1 MVNNISDIIGRQI
14 PEHIQ
19 NSGPLFVSFL
29 ETYYKYAQQRKSAIG
44 VIQSNS
50 TDIDIDDTLNEYI
63 DHFYNTY
70 GEHLPVNLALDK
82 RNFIKILNSIYDAKG
97 SEKSFHLMFRAIFNK
112 EIEIFTPS
120 EQILRSSAG
129 RWEQESFI
137 TIHINYGNY
146 LELDNIDI
154 PIQDGLSTYTFRA
167 IRFEDIGNS
176 NIRIYFN
183 STYPIKFKVGYVIDI
198 IRDSAIVFRSTIT
211 ESPEK
216 LTILDSGANF
226 QVGQIFSITGS
237 AQPTIFKIKSV
248 TTGGAITATEILNYG
263 YTHTQKQQTLI
274 SSYKNIPP
282 ATGSHTIQVET
293 APGVFTY
300 NTTIF
305 DKLISIDEHITGVD
319 VGISDKTYFLEDYC
333 AIDYNGAVILE
344 QSINTLT
351 ASNNYVPNLS
361 ISLEKYLL
369 DRAKVE
375 LVSGTVSKLP
385 GRYID
390 NAGHLSDQSIK
401 LHDSYYYQL
410 FSYVIKSEIDISL
423 YKDTILS
430 MLHPSGMKSFA
441 SMQKSNIIDI
451 TDYISVDAKFT
462 YRSYF
467 DDSIKAIESVGKL
480 LKQPVF
486 DNLSNQSGYSLDYF
500 GEDYNVASALVESLS
515 KSFITPKIDTLISS
529 DSSNITQLLDISD
542 STIVDDSNQTKSL
555 QLLKIDSTGDGFEY
569 SLDYFG
575 EDYTLIT
582 AFVDELVIA

>member
-1 MVNNISDIIGRQI
+1 MANKISDVIARQI

-50 TDIDIDDTLNEYI
+50 TDIDIDDTI
-63 DHFYNTY
+63 DDYVNHFFNTY

-82 RNFIKILNSIYDAKG
+82 RNFIKILNDIYDAKG
-97 SEKSFHLMFRAIFNK
+97 SEKAFHLMFRTIFNK

-120 EQILRSSAG
+120 EQILRSSTG
-129 RWEQESFI
+129 KWEQESFI
-137 TIHINYGNY
+137 TIHINYGDY

-154 PIQDGLSTYTFRA
+154 PIKDGLSTYTFRA

-183 STYPIKFKVGYVIDI
+183 SRYPIKFQVGYVIDI
-198 IRDSAIVFRSTIT
+198 IRDSVIMFRGTIT

-216 LTILDSGANF
+216 LNILDSGANF
-226 QVGQIFSITGS
+226 QVGQIFSISGS
-237 AQPTIFKIKSV
+237 VQPTIFKVKSV
-248 TTGGAITATEILNYG
+248 STGGAITATEILNYG

-282 ATGSHTIQVET
+282 ATGSNTIQVET
-293 APGVFTY
+293 SPGVFTF

-305 DKLISIDEHITGVD
+305 DKIISIDEHITGVD
-319 VGISDKTYFLEDYC
+319 IGTSDKTYFLEDYC

-361 ISLEKYLL
+361 VTLEKYLL

-375 LVSGTVSKLP
+375 LVSGTVAKLP

-410 FSYVIKSEIDISL
+410 FSYVIKSEIDISK
-423 YKDTILS
+423 YKDTILQ
-430 MLHPSGMKSFA
+430 MLHPSGMKAFA

-451 TDYISVDAKFT
+451 TDYISVDGKFT
-462 YRSYF
+462 FRSYF
-467 DDSIKAIESVGKL
+467 DDSAKVTEFVGKL
-480 LKQPVF
+480 LHQPIY
-486 DNLSNQSGYSLDYF
+486 DNLSNQSGYSIDYF
-500 GEDYNVASALVESLS
+500 SEDYNVASALVESIS
-515 KSFITPKIDTLISS
+515 KSIITPKQDTLVSS
-529 DSSNITQLLDISD
+529 DSNSITQLLDISD
-542 STIVDDSNQTKSL
+542 SSIVDDSNQAKSL
-555 QLLKIDSTGDGFEY
+555 QQLKSDDTGSGFEY
-569 SLDYFG
+569 SVSYFA

-582 AFVDELVIA
+582 AFVEELVVA